1 MEIIIKSA
9 EEMQSR
15 AKALRKEGKTIG
27 FVPTM
32 GALHEGHLSL
42 VRRAKEE
49 NDITVVSIFVNPTQ
63 FGPQEDFNRYPRDL
77 EGDSQ
82 KLASLGVDILFY
94 PSVED
99 IYPEGY
105 RTYVTVEELS
115 DKLCGAFRPGHF
127 RGVATVVTILF
138 NIVMPHRAYF
148 GLKDYQQSVIIRRM
162 VRDLRMDIDIV
173 ACPTVREPDGLA
185 MSSRNTYLNE
195 KERKSATVLYRA
207 LKEAEKVLLSG
218 GSFQSARERMQE
230 TIREEPLVRQLQYAS
245 IYDPETL
252 DELSDKD
259 YQKYRG
265 REVLLA
271 VALYLG
277 PARLIDNLIVRLP

>member
-1 MEIIIKSA
+1 MEIIKSA

-63 FGPQEDFNRYPRDL
+63 FGPKEDFNRYPRDL

-252 DELSDKD
+252 DELSDRD